1 MLELFRLVVQDQRVR
16 EIYLLQQRIDVVIL
30 GNGKGDVGITTQDN
44 RYFVLLAKSEN
55 FEVVVVCLDFV
66 AYWIQVPVSLAARTM
81 GSNSKSAVPSPG

>member
-44 RYFVLLAKSEN
+44 RYFVLLAKALTLWRTGFSE
-55 FEVVVVCLDFV
+55 LLL
-66 AYWIQVPVSLAARTM
+66 ISSSVPVSLAAWTM

>member
-66 AYWIQVPVSLAARTM
+66 AYWIQRTII
-81 GSNSKSAVPSPG
+81 NFQ

>member
-66 AYWIQVPVSLAARTM
+66 AYRIQRTII
-81 GSNSKSAVPSPG
+81 NFQ